1 MRWDPRKNPAQII
14 ADLLARE
21 RKNAMTAWTWD
32 PREVGF
38 PIQEIRPT
46 ERFRWFHRAFLWRC
60 FHCAMVAP
68 RRVDVVG
75 MNEKDPTSEEDS
87 VLGVAKDFLLSLGN
101 ADDYLLSVIWVSGAF
116 QPDKP
121 ALLRKHRLGLREE
134 LRGRLSQIRV
144 VHPSQGRRLV
154 GATQTYTESTR

>member
-1 MRWDPRKNPAQII
+1 
-14 ADLLARE
+14 
-21 RKNAMTAWTWD
+21 
-32 PREVGF
+32 
-38 PIQEIRPT
+38 
-46 ERFRWFHRAFLWRC
+46 
-60 FHCAMVAP
+60 MVAP